1 MARIPVPDHTTGW
14 HVLRAWQKHGHIL
27 GALEAV
33 HQALGDIFRLP
44 LPGFD
49 SVFLVGPQANRLV
62 LTDGRE
68 SFRWRAERDPVTRL
82 LRHGLL
88 VEDGASHDEA
98 REIITPALHG
108 RVMERYLARMQCSV
122 DQVTRHWHD
131 GVRLD
136 LVVEMRRIALLILLD
151 TLFGEDFRPHM
162 EELWRPILR
171 TIRYISPGA
180 WLVWPGIPRLG
191 YQRALQRMG
200 VYLYDLIAR
209 RRADAGNGTDLVS
222 LLLAS
227 GMSDDLMRD
236 QLLTLLIA
244 GHDTSTA
251 QLSWSLYLLL
261 MHPGVLADV
270 RAELARVFQDGAMPT
285 LAELRQASYLD
296 SVLKETVRLYPPIHL
311 GSRIA
316 ASAINFG
323 EYRIPAGTRVLYSI
337 YLSHRHP
344 AYWTDPDHFAP
355 EHFAGPEAGRRPAYT
370 YVPFG
375 GGPRNCIGATF
386 AQVEAKMV
394 LMRILQRY
402 DLRFVGRS
410 VRPHMGA
417 TLLPSPGVLVEVHR
431 RT

>member
-1 MARIPVPDHTTGW
+1 MARIPVPDHMTGR
-14 HVLRAWQKHGHIL
+14 HVLRAWKQHGHIL

-33 HQALGDIFRLP
+33 HEELGDIFRLP

-49 SVFLVGPQANRLV
+49 GVFLVGPEANRLV
-62 LTDGRE
+62 LTDSRE

-88 VEDGASHDEA
+88 VEDGAPHDEV
-98 REIITPALHG
+98 REIMTPALHG
-108 RVMERYLARMQCSV
+108 RVMEGYLASMQCAV
-122 DQVTRHWHD
+122 DQITRHWHD

-136 LVVEMRRIALLILLD
+136 LVVEMRRIALLIVLD
-151 TLFGEDFRPHM
+151 ALFGEDFRPHM
-162 EELWRPILR
+162 EALWHPILR
-171 TIRYISPGA
+171 TIQYISPGA
-180 WLVWPGIPRLG
+180 WLVWPGIPRPG
-191 YQRALQRMG
+191 YKRALQRLDA
-200 VYLYDLIAR
+200 YLYDLIGR
-209 RRADAGNGTDLVS
+209 RRAGAGTGTDLLS

-261 MHPGVLADV
+261 THHGVLADV
-270 RAELARVFQDGAMPT
+270 RAELARIFQDESMPT
-285 LAELRQASYLD
+285 LAELKQASCLD

-316 ASAINFG
+316 ATALDFG

-337 YLSHRHP
+337 YLSHRHRE
-344 AYWTDPDHFAP
+344 YWTAPDHFAP
-355 EHFAGPEAGRRPAYT
+355 ERFAGPEASRRPAYT

-375 GGPRNCIGATF
+375 GGPRNCIGAAF
-386 AQVEAKMV
+386 AQVEAKVV
-394 LMRILQRY
+394 LTRILQRF
-402 DLRFVGRS
+402 DLRFVGGS

-431 RT
+431 RP

>member
-1 MARIPVPDHTTGW
+1 MAQIPVPSYTTGW
-14 HVLRAWQKHGHIL
+14 RVVRAWKQRRHIL

-33 HQALGDIFRLP
+33 HQDLGDIFRLP

-49 SVFLVGPQANRLV
+49 GVFVVGPEANRLV
-62 LTDGRE
+62 LTEGRD
-68 SFRWRAERDPVTRL
+68 SFRWRADSDPVTRL

-108 RVMERYLARMQCSV
+108 RLIERYLASMQCSI
-122 DQVTRHWHD
+122 DQVTRRWHD

-151 TLFGEDFRPHM
+151 TLFGEDFRPRM
-162 EELWRPILR
+162 EELWRPIVR

-180 WLVWPGIPRLG
+180 WLVWPGIPRPG
-191 YQRALQRMG
+191 YRRALRSMDA
-200 VYLYDLIAR
+200 YLYDLIAR
-209 RRADAGNGTDLVS
+209 RRADAGGGSDLVS

-261 MHPGVLADV
+261 THPGVLADV
-270 RAELARVFQDGAMPT
+270 RAELARVFQDETVPT
-285 LAELRQASYLD
+285 LAALRQASYLD

-316 ASAINFG
+316 ATAIDFG
-323 EYRIPAGTRVLYSI
+323 EYRIPAATRVLYSI

-355 EHFAGPEAGRRPAYT
+355 ERFAGPEAGQRPAYT

-375 GGPRNCIGATF
+375 GGPRNCIGAAF
-386 AQVEAKMV
+386 AQVEAKVV
-394 LMRILQRY
+394 LTRILQRF
-402 DLRFVGRS
+402 DLRFVGGS
-410 VRPHMGA
+410 VRPRMGA
-417 TLLPSPGVLVEVHR
+417 TLLPSPGVLVEVHHR
-431 RT
+431 P